1 MNESFEEGLVA
12 LARMQA
18 LDGPDI
24 LATARTKAWLHGE
37 RRPLC
42 VLLLHGLTNNP
53 AQFSAFGPAL
63 YERGANVIAVRLPH
77 HGERD
82 RLTKK
87 LASLKSTEL
96 VKTLDDALDIAAM
109 LGERVA
115 VMGHSTGGTLAA
127 YAAQFRSGI
136 ALAIPVCPG
145 FAVLRFSR
153 PVSRAIM
160 LGARIIPNVHVWWD
174 PDLRE
179 RFRPAAAYPRFPTR
193 AVAAVMR
200 VDDATFRAAR
210 RSAPLA
216 RKIRAVVV
224 ARDPAVNNLATRR
237 LVERWHEH
245 GADAR
250 YEELV
255 TEPLNHDPFDPD
267 SPRARTE
274 KTYPVLLALF
284 DELLEGVPQR

>member
-1 MNESFEEGLVA
+1 MSDRFQEGLVA
-12 LARMQA
+12 LARLQA

-24 LATARTKAWLHGE
+24 LSAARTTAWLHGE

-42 VLLLHGLTNNP
+42 VLLFHGLTNNP
-53 AQFSAFGPAL
+53 AQFAAFGPAL
-63 YERGANVIAVRLPH
+63 RERGANVIAVRLPH

-82 RLTKK
+82 RLTTK

-96 VKTLDDALDIAAM
+96 ITTLDDALEIAAM

-127 YAAQFRSGI
+127 YAAQFRHGI
-136 ALAIPVCPG
+136 ALAVPVCPG

-153 PVSRAIM
+153 SISRAIM
-160 LGARIIPNVHVWWD
+160 LGARIVPNVHIWWD
-174 PDLRE
+174 PELRE
-179 RFRPAAAYPRFPTR
+179 GFRPAAAYPRFPTR

-200 VDDATFRAAR
+200 VADATFRAAR
-210 RSAPLA
+210 RGAPLA
-216 RKIRAVVV
+216 RRIRAVVV

-237 LVERWHEH
+237 LVERWRAH
-245 GADAR
+245 GADAT

-274 KTYPVLLALF
+274 KSYPALLSLF
-284 DELLEGVPQR
+284 DDFLTDESLR

>member
-1 MNESFEEGLVA
+1 MIDRFQEGLVA
-12 LARMQA
+12 LAKMQA

-24 LATARTKAWLHGE
+24 LPEARTKAWLHGE
-37 RRPLC
+37 GRPLC
-42 VLLLHGLTNNP
+42 VLLFHGLTNNP
-53 AQFSAFGPAL
+53 AQFAEFGPAL
-63 YERGANVIAVRLPH
+63 RERGANVIAVRLPH
-77 HGERD
+77 HGESD

-87 LASLKSTEL
+87 LAALKSAEL
-96 VKTLDDALDIAAM
+96 MQTLDDALDIAAM

-127 YAAQFRSGI
+127 FAAQFRNGI
-136 ALAIPVCPG
+136 SLAVPVCPG

-153 PVSRAIM
+153 PLSRAIM
-160 LGARIIPNVHVWWD
+160 FGARIVPNVHIWWD

-200 VDDATFRAAR
+200 IADATYRAAR
-210 RSAPLA
+210 RRAPLA

-237 LVERWHEH
+237 LVDRWRAH
-245 GADAR
+245 GADAT
-250 YEELV
+250 YEELIV
-255 TEPLNHDPFDPD
+255 EPLNHDPFDPD

-274 KTYPVLLALF
+274 KSYPTLLALF
-284 DELLEGVPQR
+284 DELLHGDSLR